1 MSDLN
6 KYAHEREA
14 STTQR
19 PVSASGFPSYLIG
32 DIGFISKQGRVSDL
46 ALAAYLRHADA
57 NECTLLYRWAAPD
70 GEIFDL
76 KLRGHALFEAID
88 GAASETRS
96 YSSADGLVP
105 ELLSAAAAPPANLK
119 VHAWPY
125 LEWVSE
131 LGDPAHAEYDSI
143 WASPSDEVA
152 WLASLI
158 QRD

>member
-1 MSDLN
+1 MNDIKN
-6 KYAHEREA
+6 HAQDGQA
-14 STTQR
+14 STTQK

-46 ALAAYLRHADA
+46 ALADYLRHADT
-57 NECTLLYRWAAPD
+57 NDCTLLYRWAAPD
-70 GEIFDL
+70 GEVFDL
-76 KLRGHALFEAID
+76 KLRGHALFESID
-88 GAASETRS
+88 GPTGETRT
-96 YSSADGLVP
+96 YASADGLVP
-105 ELLSAAAAPPANLK
+105 ELLAAATASSANLK

-131 LGDPAHAEYDSI
+131 LGDPTGAEYDSI

-158 QRD
+158 RR